1 MPKNLQFC
9 VAIPTHNGAAWIK
22 QTLQSILQQSFQN
35 FEILICDDGSTDDT
49 LKIIRKFRNK
59 KIRIVANKINV
70 GYGKNL
76 QRIKKLA
83 TGEVLFLMG
92 QDDILLPGALQKTND
107 AFFTDKNVGLVVRP
121 YYWFMKDWKKPVRR
135 VGPFVSLFEAAG
147 QLSGL
152 AYLRKYLTTDFQ
164 TDTFVAH
171 VYPLANIARDH
182 KAVFLKN
189 DTVAV
194 RIESSQTRFKGSI
207 YDPSPVAS
215 WVKMFNV
222 VFPEKK
228 FAAVRRAG
236 IEHITTHFVGLAQ
249 IKNYGTTKQLFRE
262 IYSLAKLN
270 PKNLLRVNYWI
281 FSLGAIIMPR
291 WFLIWAV
298 DFFKPKI

>member
-1 MPKNLQFC
+1 MPKTLKFC
-9 VAIPTHNGAAWIK
+9 VAIPTYNGAAWIK
-22 QTLQSILQQSFQN
+22 QTLQSILAQSFQN
-35 FEILICDDGSTDDT
+35 FEILICDDGSTDET
-49 LKIIRKFRNK
+49 LKIIRSFRSK
-59 KIRIVANKINV
+59 KIKIIANKINV

-76 QRIKKLA
+76 QRIKKFA

-92 QDDILLPGALQKTND
+92 QDDILLPGALQKTHD
-107 AFFTDKNVGLVVRP
+107 AFFVDKNIGLVVRP
-121 YYWFMKDWKKPVRR
+121 YYWFMKDFKKPVRR
-135 VGPFVSLFEAAG
+135 AGVSLFEAAG

-152 AYLRKYLTTDFQ
+152 ACLRKYLTTDFQ

-182 KAVFLKN
+182 KVIFLED

-194 RIESSQTRFKGSI
+194 RIESSQTRFKASI

-222 VFPEKK
+222 VFPEEK
-228 FAAVRRAG
+228 FKEVRRLG

-262 IYSLAKLN
+262 IYYLAKLN
-270 PKNLLRVNYWI
+270 PKNLLRINYWI
-281 FSLGAIIMPR
+281 FSLGAIIIPR
-291 WFLIWAV
+291 RLLIRAV
-298 DFFKPKI
+298 DFFKPKL